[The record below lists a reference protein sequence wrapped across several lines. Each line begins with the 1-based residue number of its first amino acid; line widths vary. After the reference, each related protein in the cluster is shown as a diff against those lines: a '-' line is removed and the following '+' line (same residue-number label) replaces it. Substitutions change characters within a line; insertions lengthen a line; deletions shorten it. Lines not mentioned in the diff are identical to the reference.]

1 MGYNVSDANS
11 YLVITG
17 GGIPDVKIC
26 KKAWVWSWQKHT
38 RISISPFDFEIT
50 LQAMTIEKLQFSLP
64 AVFTI
69 GPEDQMDAL
78 CKYAKILTG
87 RGANSAN
94 KASNEATPTGR
105 NHVQDIVKG
114 IIEGETRVIVSGMT
128 MEEIFKERQVF
139 KTKVI
144 ENVQS
149 ELNQFGLKI
158 YNANV
163 KELQD
168 TAGSEYFKFLSRKAH
183 EGASNQAKIDVANAQ
198 MIGNIGEAEKRGKT
212 RQEISKIDAATA
224 VLETQRK
231 SEKAKADAELTETQ
245 TKLNMGINLANIQAT
260 RQAEAKDAEL
270 QRDVE
275 TKRAEMELE
284 RRRATDL
291 VHAKINRESAQQKA
305 DAQFYTD
312 NKTADARLYKQQQDA
327 EAGFQATT
335 KGADAALYS
344 RQKDAEAAYFRAT
357 REAEAA
363 FYAAKKEAEGITE
376 KAKAY
381 EHMSA
386 VLGGPQGL
394 LQYMMLQ
401 SNTYEKLAKA
411 NAQAINGLQPKI
423 TVWNTGEQAGG
434 EDMGRP
440 IRNILQSLPP
450 LLSTI
455 NEQTGIAPPS
465 WLAQMGGQ
473 GGGSQALTPTGK
485 RKSGMGL
492 TNGDGVV
499 DGAK

>member
-1 MGYNVSDANS
+1 MGYNISDANS

-17 GGIPDVKIC
+17 GGIPDVKIV
-26 KKAWVWSWQKHT
+26 KKAWVWPWQKHS

-69 GPEDQMDAL
+69 GPSDDIQSL
-78 CKYAKILTG
+78 CRYAKILTG
-87 RGANSAN
+87 KAANST
-94 KASNEATPTGR
+94 KQATGTGR

-139 KTKVI
+139 KTAVI
-144 ENVQS
+144 ENVQK
-149 ELNQFGLKI
+149 ELDQFGLKI

-183 EGASNQAKIDVANAQ
+183 EGASNQAKIDVANA
-198 MIGNIGEAEKRGKT
+198 MMMGNIGEAEKRGKT

-231 SEKAKADAELTETQ
+231 SEKAQADAQLATTQ
-245 TKLNMGINLANIQAT
+245 INLDMGINLAKIEAT
-260 RQAEAKDAEL
+260 RKAESKDAEL

-275 TKRAEMELE
+275 VQRAQTELE
-284 RRRATDL
+284 ARRATDL
-291 VHAKINRESAQQKA
+291 VHAKIERESAQQKA
-305 DAQFYTD
+305 DAKFYAANKSTD
-312 NKTADARLYKQQQDA
+312 GLFYQQKQEAEASYLTTMKKADALVYQQKQEA
-327 EAGFQATT
+327 EANFFRLT
-335 KGADAALYS
+335 K
-344 RQKDAEAAYFRAT
+344 
-357 REAEAA
+357 EAEAA
-363 FYAAKKEAEGITE
+363 FVAKQKEAEGITE
-376 KAKAY
+376 MAKAY
-381 EHMSA
+381 EHMSS

-401 SNTYEKLAKA
+401 NNTYEKLAKA

-423 TVWNTGEQAGG
+423 TVWNTGEDAGSSG
-434 EDMGRP
+434 DATAP

-455 NEQTGIAPPS
+455 NDQTGIAPPS
-465 WLAQMGGQ
+465 WLATMGQ
-473 GGGSQALTPTGK
+473 QQSQAVVK
-485 RKSGMGL
+485 V
-492 TNGDGVV
+492 NGEKL
-499 DGAK
+499 AS